1 MPTQRIAV
9 IGAGPKGAALAAKAF
24 CLRKIGYDV
33 QVTLFDPNGPG
44 AHWTGARGYTD
55 GEQRLCTPAER
66 DLGFPYSHSFSRDV
80 AEMMQQCFSWQAFLV
95 AAKRSKGGRYA
106 DWVNHGRLPPLHSD
120 FARYLAFAID
130 RSGSDVVRA
139 TVERLEIQDG
149 QWRVVL
155 EGGAAIPAA
164 DGSDGFDGYDGV
176 VFTGPGPAKRVVT
189 RFADPRLFDGVDFWS
204 KTKERNAA
212 LAGLKGRSVVI
223 IGGGGT
229 AAAVTA
235 WFLRNNH
242 KKVPIVLLNSQAMLF
257 TRTSNFFESSLF
269 DDEATW
275 KALKPSERSTFAAR
289 LNRGVV
295 WETITNLLSDAENLR
310 LVPGRADNLSLGA
323 PEDGHDLPPINIV
336 YSNQHG
342 PNDDLPAGMVVDAT
356 GFDEWAFSGLLPP
369 EARKQMRSRRARS
382 TLITK
387 VTDHLGLT
395 LADCPPVHVPN
406 LSEMIGPGYQSL
418 MVLGAMADKVLEPY
432 VDILHAEAEAAEA
445 ARAAAEDRG
454 PAPGG

>member
-9 IGAGPKGAALAAKAF
+9 IGAGPKGAAIAAKAF

-66 DLGFPYSHSFSRDV
+66 DLGFPYSHGFSREV
-80 AEMMQQCFSWQAFLV
+80 AETMQQCFSWQAFLV

-106 DWVNHGRLPPLHSD
+106 DWINHGRLPPLHSD
-120 FARYLAFAID
+120 FAKYLVFAID
-130 RSGSDVVRA
+130 RSESAVVRA
-139 TVERLEIQDG
+139 KVKKLEIHNDR
-149 QWRVVL
+149 WRVVL
-155 EGGAAIPAA
+155 DDRTVVPAR
-164 DGSDGFDGYDGV
+164 DGSDGFEGFDGV
-176 VFTGPGPAKRVVT
+176 VVTGPGPAKRVVKT
-189 RFADPRLFDGVDFWS
+189 FEDPRLFDGVDFWS
-204 KTKERNAA
+204 KTRERDAA
-212 LAGLKGRSVVI
+212 VKGLKGRSIVI

-242 KKVPIVLLNSQAMLF
+242 RKVPVVLLNSQAMLF

-275 KALKPSERSTFAAR
+275 KALKPSERSAFATR

-310 LVPGRADNLSLGA
+310 LVPGRADSLSLGA
-323 PEDGHDLPPINIV
+323 PEDGHDHPPINIV

-356 GFDEWAFSGLLPP
+356 GFDEWAFSKLLPQDVQ
-369 EARKQMRSRRARS
+369 KQMRSKTARK
-382 TLITK
+382 TLIDG
-387 VTDHLGLT
+387 VTDN
-395 LADCPPVHVPN
+395 LALALQNTPPLHVPN

-432 VDILHAEAEAAEA
+432 VEALAPPPAVEEA
-445 ARAAAEDRG
+445 
-454 PAPGG
+454 